1 MRGRLAALASRWTW
15 PVVITAA
22 TELVTVGG
30 SGAAGQGFRP
40 LALLLVAAGT
50 PLIARRL
57 PWVALTVSL
66 VATAAYVALGYP
78 AASPYFVGLLVTA
91 YLSADA
97 GARVRTVVFALL
109 IPAVFFALALVPRP
123 DVFVALTL
131 VTRTSG
137 TRIAAGEGVI
147 VAVGLLAGHAAAEWR
162 ARAEQ
167 QAEQAR
173 EAEALQRVSDER
185 LRLAREL
192 HDVVSHSIAMI
203 NVRASAAVH
212 VMDDRPGEAR
222 TALLAIKAASHDAL
236 RDLRAVLGVL
246 TDPEDAASRRPA
258 AGLAQLDE
266 LVESVRRA
274 GVEVD
279 LSLDLGPAPLPPAL
293 DLTTY
298 RVVQEALTNVV
309 RHAPGASTTV
319 SVRREP
325 NLLSLA
331 VEDDGGHPDALDAE
345 GRKGAGQGLEGMRER
360 VRAAGGWL
368 EAGQIPSGGFAVRAM
383 LPLESG

>member
-22 TELVTVGG
+22 TELVTLGG
-30 SGAAGQGFRP
+30 TGVPSHGG
-40 LALLLVAAGT
+40 LLSTALLVVAAGT
-50 PLIARRL
+50 PLIAGRR

-66 VATAAYVALGYP
+66 AATAAYVGLGYP
-78 AASPYFVGLLVTA
+78 TTSPYFLGLLVTA

-97 GARVRTVVFALL
+97 RARVRTALFALL
-109 IPAVFFALALVPRP
+109 IPAVFIVLAV
-123 DVFVALTL
+123 
-131 VTRTSG
+131 VTG
-137 TRIAAGEGVI
+137 TESARIGVGLSVI
-147 VAVGLLAGHAAAEWR
+147 VVLGLLVGHAAAEWR

-173 EAEALQRVSDER
+173 EAEALRRLAEER

-212 VMDDRPGEAR
+212 VMDERPQEAR
-222 TALLAIKAASHDAL
+222 TALVAIKAASHDAL
-236 RDLRAVLGVL
+236 GDLRAILGVL
-246 TDPEDAASRRPA
+246 RDTDDGASRRPA

-274 GVEVD
+274 GVDVD
-279 LSLDLGPAPLPPAL
+279 LRLDLGPSPLPAAL
-293 DLTTY
+293 DLTAY

-309 RHAPGASTTV
+309 RHAPGAAVAV
-319 SVRREP
+319 SVQRRADG
-325 NLLSLA
+325 LSVA
-331 VEDDGGHPDALDAE
+331 VENDGGRPDGVDGE
-345 GRKGAGQGLEGMRER
+345 GRKGAGHGLEGMRER
-360 VRAAGGWL
+360 VRAAGGSL
-368 EAGQIPSGGFAVRAM
+368 ETGESPEGGFAVRAM
-383 LPLESG
+383 LPLEAG